1 MRIAVLSDT
10 HDQIGNLRSAVRL
23 LNEEG
28 IGLLIHCGDLISA
41 FMLEELAR
49 FRGKAHLVYGNNA
62 GDRRQIE
69 AFCGTRFPAIRH
81 HGAKGTLTVGG
92 RRIAFLH
99 YPAEAADVA
108 ESGGYDLVCCGHNH
122 RYEVRWVNE
131 CMILNPGEMLG
142 KELAPGFCILDLET
156 LAVRRLVVG
165 QPFSP
170 A

>member
-1 MRIAVLSDT
+1 MKIAVLSDT

-28 IGLLIHCGDLISA
+28 IGLMIHCGDLISA

-49 FRGKAHLVYGNNA
+49 FRGEVHLVYGNNV

-69 AFCGTRFPAIRH
+69 ASCGTRFPAIRH
-81 HGAKGTLTVGG
+81 HGVMGTLTAGG
-92 RRIAFLH
+92 RRIAFVH
-99 YPAEAADVA
+99 YPADAASLAEAGGHDV
-108 ESGGYDLVCCGHNH
+108 VCCGHNH
-122 RYEVRWVNE
+122 RYEMSRMNG

-142 KELAPGFCILDLET
+142 KELAPGFCILDLEN
-156 LAVRRLVVG
+156 LAVRRVVVG
-165 QPFSP
+165 RPFSP